1 MTWTLRFH
9 PAVAHDLTAIAKWI
23 IIQGGQKTADRILD
37 SIDAVILSLL
47 DVPHKGSI
55 RNEIAPGLRAIPA
68 GKRAVVAFVVND
80 DTRTIRII
88 AVSYGGSDWIGR
100 SRARLR

>member
-1 MTWTLRFH
+1 MNWTLRFH
-9 PAVAHDLTAIAKWI
+9 PAVADDLTAIARWI
-23 IIQGGQKTADRILD
+23 TIQGGPKAADRNLYV
-37 SIDAVILSLL
+37 IDAVILGLL

-68 GKRAVVAFVVND
+68 GKRAVVAFVLND
-80 DTRTIRII
+80 DAKVIRVI

-100 SRARLR
+100 SRTRLR